1 LALNNREIDKRSLEK
16 AYQLFETKEIEK
28 LEVGTAKGLQQV
40 HHYLFKNLVPYAGKV
55 RSKNISK
62 GGFTFASALYLPNI
76 LSSIDAMPEATF
88 EQIVLKYIDMNI
100 AHPFMDGNGRATRI
114 WLDQLLKKRLQRI
127 VDWQRISKAL
137 YFEAME
143 KSALHEQLLI
153 DLLSEHVTTD
163 TENLEV
169 IKKGIDQSFYYE
181 GYSKDR

>member
-1 LALNNREIDKRSLEK
+1 MQARC
-16 AYQLFETKEIEK
+16 A
-28 LEVGTAKGLQQV
+28 AKTFQ
-40 HHYLFKNLVPYAGKV
+40 KV
-55 RSKNISK
+55 VSRLPAH
-62 GGFTFASALYLPNI
+62 FTCPTFY
-76 LSSIDAMPEATF
+76 IDAMPEATF